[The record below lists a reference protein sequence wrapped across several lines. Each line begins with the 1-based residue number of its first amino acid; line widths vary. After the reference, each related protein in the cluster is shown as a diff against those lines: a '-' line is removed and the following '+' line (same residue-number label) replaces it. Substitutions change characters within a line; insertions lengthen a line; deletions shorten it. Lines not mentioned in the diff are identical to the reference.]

1 MIRSSVR
8 YFVEIQWTMM
18 ITRVLKIIVEES
30 FDVQNDF
37 IILNVL

>member
-8 YFVEIQWTMM
+8 YFVEI
-18 ITRVLKIIVEES
+18 TRVLKIIVES
-30 FDVQNDF
+30 FDIQNDF

>member
-8 YFVEIQWTMM
+8 YFVE

-30 FDVQNDF
+30 FDIQNDF

>member
-8 YFVEIQWTMM
+8 YFVEIQWTM